1 MNGSGLNPAV
11 RYLQALLEA
20 EAFEG
25 LSDGQLLDR
34 FVTLR
39 EGASLEALVR
49 RHGPMVWGV
58 CRRVLRD
65 HHDAEDA
72 FQATFLVLARRAASV
87 LPREKVGNWLYGVAY
102 QTARKARATR
112 AKRRL
117 REGQIPDAP
126 EPEAASHAPR
136 GDLAEVLDHELS
148 RLPDKYR
155 TPVVLCELQG
165 KTHHEAAEQLGWPIG
180 TVSGRLSRAR
190 SMLAER
196 LTRRGLSTAGASL
209 AVLLAQNPGVASA
222 SMPTA
227 LLSSTVNAASWAAA
241 GRAVMAGAVSS
252 EVAALAGEV
261 LSTMLL
267 SRVKIATG
275 ALLLALSFAGAGI
288 WQARTWAGGQA
299 PADEKPR
306 ATAAATSGN
315 TAPEPTFRVTV
326 NEVLKD
332 EGTVVTQVRIDIPPG
347 AKLEV
352 LPEKDQRGSSFSL
365 STGATDPKQPKDQAG
380 VQLVLLVDHVQGE
393 WKGGSAN
400 AVKFLFGYKAGSMSS
415 STSQTI
421 PMPGGAK
428 QLMDVLKVSIKSGEY
443 KYGPPTKLWTFNGVT
458 YNLVVNKPK

>member
-1 MNGSGLNPAV
+1 VVNGSGLNPAV
-11 RYLQALLEA
+11 QYLQALLESETA
-20 EAFEG
+20 EG

-34 FVTLR
+34 FVTRR
-39 EGASLEALVR
+39 EGAFLEALVR

-136 GDLAEVLDHELS
+136 GDLAELLDHELS

-196 LTRRGLSTAGASL
+196 LIRRGVSTAGASL
-209 AVLLAQNPGVASA
+209 AVLLAQGVASA
-222 SMPTA
+222 CVPAS
-227 LLSSTVNAASWAAA
+227 LLSSTAKAASWAAA
-241 GRAVMAGAVSS
+241 GRAVMAEAVSS

-267 SRVKIATG
+267 SRVKIAAG
-275 ALLLALSFAGAGI
+275 ALLLALSFAGAGL

-306 ATAAATSGN
+306 AAPAAVSGTA
-315 TAPEPTFRVTV
+315 APEPTFRVTV
-326 NEVLKD
+326 NEVIRD
-332 EGTVVTQVRIDIPPG
+332 EGAVVTQVSIETSPG
-347 AKLEV
+347 AKIEV
-352 LPEKDQRGSSFSL
+352 LPDKDQRGSSFSL
-365 STGATDPKQPKDQAG
+365 STDGAEASRKKGPAA
-380 VQLVLLVDHVQGE
+380 VQLLFLVDQVQGE

-400 AVKFLFGYKAGSMSS
+400 AVKFLMGYKIGSISS

-421 PMPGGAK
+421 PMPEGAK
-428 QLMDVLKVSIKSGEY
+428 QLADVLKLPIKSGEY
-443 KYGPPTKLWTFNGVT
+443 KYGPPTKLLTFNGVT
-458 YNLVVNKPK
+458 YNLVVSRPE